1 MILPDVRI
9 YSKLTIKDTVYEE
22 DDLHKPYFTRTAARQ
37 GDFKSFA
44 KDADRLYTFTN
55 VQPRKGKEFEEM
67 ELGIAWDEFA
77 GCKLFSTPK
86 LVVIKFPSL
95 NMAGA
100 YTFIYGWIDDAE
112 PVATKGPQT
121 NTRIKWHVDWWL
133 TWADYNWFMVM
144 GQPQI
149 LANWHPRRVT
159 IGSGRLLKGPASFAR
174 PSSSAPRKWLL
185 ESAVSIIDGRDPNSL
200 QSIWWAVMCT
210 TETSGTPPS
219 EVVTGIK
226 YYFWP
231 VGRKIDGADHVSP
244 SWFII
249 YNGKIEEKMGI
260 DPSRIQ
266 GFWLAPS
273 QPWAKGKIKN
283 LADVSVYELESATYD
298 QTNIKALPN
307 SVQTDDKR
315 KIVFT
320 DPTGAEMFTAP
331 WGIQF
336 KSIVTWYSIGTSSA
350 ALCVYLGESNTPIE
364 EREIYEPTEER
375 KGAEGRFFSFPL
387 PSLPVT
393 ENAWSSYTYSGQRD
407 YDMQQKAIQRDRS
420 AVNGIAG
427 IGTQAIG
434 GALAGT
440 AAAPGAGTAV
450 GAIAGLAS
458 GIIGTAVNYF
468 TAGEFDSRDQRN
480 VDTLTSRQTGGM
492 ILNAE
497 GIGSVIQRCGSKVG
511 WNMLTMVRD
520 PVSLAEIE
528 VEQEELGYDTD
539 TYVVDCTTL
548 ISAGGPLRIE
558 GLRVKG
564 DIPKEGKEY
573 IAGLFARGVNIDLIG

>member
-9 YSKLTIKDTVYEE
+9 YSKLTIGNTVYEE
-22 DDLHKPYFTRTAARQ
+22 EDLHKPYFTKTAPRQ

-67 ELGIAWDEFA
+67 ELDIAWEEFA

-86 LVVIKFPSL
+86 LIVIKFSSL
-95 NMAGA
+95 NMAGS

-133 TWADYNWFMVM
+133 TWADYNWFMESKQM
-144 GQPQI
+144 QI
-149 LANWHPRRVT
+149 LANWFPRRVT
-159 IGSGRLLKGPASFAR
+159 IGAGRLLKGPASFAR
-174 PSSSAPRKWLL
+174 PSASAPRKWLL
-185 ESAVSIIDGRDPNSL
+185 DNAESMIDGRDPHSKTAE
-200 QSIWWAVMCT
+200 WWCIMCT
-210 TETSGTPPS
+210 TKTSGAPPS
-219 EVVTGIK
+219 EVVTGIV

-231 VGRKIDGADHVSP
+231 VGKTITGAANASP
-244 SWFII
+244 DWASI
-249 YNGKIEEKMGI
+249 YTGQIEEEMGI

-266 GFWLAPS
+266 GFWLAPFK
-273 QPWAKGKIKN
+273 PWTGGEV
-283 LADVSVYELESATYD
+283 ADLTGVSVYELRHVLSGNV
-298 QTNIKALPN
+298 NIKTLAE
-307 SVQTDDKR
+307 SVQTNDKK
-315 KIVFT
+315 KILFT

-331 WGIQF
+331 WGISF
-336 KSIVTWYSIGTSSA
+336 KTIITWFDVGTSA
-350 ALCVYLGESNTPIE
+350 ATLCVYLGETNA
-364 EREIYEPTEER
+364 PTER

-468 TAGEFDSRDQRN
+468 TAGEFDSRDQRS
-480 VDTLTSRQTGGM
+480 VDTLTSRQTAAMIVNAGGYGGIIQPYGSM
-492 ILNAE
+492 I
-497 GIGSVIQRCGSKVG
+497 G

-520 PVSLAEIE
+520 PVSLAELE

-539 TYVVDCTTL
+539 TYVVDCTNL
-548 ISAGGPLRIE
+548 ISAGGPLRID
-558 GLRVKG
+558 GLRIRG

-573 IAGLFARGVNIDLIG
+573 ISGLFARGVHIDLIQ

>member
-1 MILPDVRI
+1 MIFPDVKI
-9 YSKLTIKDTVYEE
+9 YSKLTIGTTVYEE
-22 DDLHKPYFTRTAARQ
+22 DDLHKPYFTATASRTN
-37 GDFKSFA
+37 FKSFA
-44 KDADRLYTFTN
+44 KDADKLHNFTD
-55 VQPRKGKEFEEM
+55 VQPRKGKEFSEM
-67 ELGIAWDEFA
+67 ELEIAWDEFT
-77 GCKLFSTPK
+77 GVKLFETPK
-86 LVVIKFPSL
+86 LIVIRLSKL
-95 NMAGA
+95 NTAGA
-100 YTFIYGWIDDAE
+100 YTFVYGWIDDAE
-112 PVATKGPQT
+112 PVATKGPQP
-121 NTRIKWHVDWWL
+121 NTRIRWHVDWWL
-133 TWADYNWFMVM
+133 TWTDYNWF
-144 GQPQI
+144 QI
-149 LANWHPRRVT
+149 SGEPAAQKNWSPRKVT
-159 IGSGRLLKGPASFAR
+159 IGAGRLIKGPASFAR

-185 ESAVSIIDGRDPNSL
+185 DSAASIIDGRDPHLNTST
-200 QSIWWAVMCT
+200 WWAIMCT
-210 TETSGTPPS
+210 TKTSGAPPS
-219 EVVTGIK
+219 EVVTGIV

-231 VGRKIDGADHVSP
+231 IGEKISGAAKDSP
-244 SWFII
+244 DWSVI
-249 YNGKIEEKMGI
+249 YTGQIEEAMGI

-266 GFWLAPS
+266 GFWLTPFR
-273 QPWAKGKIKN
+273 PWTYGKVRD
-283 LADVSVYELESATYD
+283 LTGASVYEV
-298 QTNIKALPN
+298 TNVLSGNTNTKTLAK
-307 SVQTDDKR
+307 SVQTDDKH
-315 KIVFT
+315 KIIFT

-331 WGIQF
+331 WGISF
-336 KSIVTWYSIGTSSA
+336 KTIVTWFDIGTSAA
-350 ALCVYLGESNTPIE
+350 ALCVYLGETDTPIQ
-364 EREIYEPTEER
+364 ER

-450 GAIAGLAS
+450 GAIAGLVS
-458 GIIGTAVNYF
+458 GIAGTAANYF

-480 VDTLTSRQTGGM
+480 VDTLTSKQTAAMIVNAGGYDGIIQPYGSM
-492 ILNAE
+492 I
-497 GIGSVIQRCGSKVG
+497 G

-539 TYVVDCTTL
+539 TYVVDCTNL
-548 ISAGGPLRIE
+548 ISGGGPLRIE

>member
-1 MILPDVRI
+1 MILPNVRI
-9 YSKLTIKDTVYEE
+9 YSKLTIGNTVYEE
-22 DDLHKPYFTRTAARQ
+22 EDLHKPYFTKTAPRQ

-67 ELGIAWDEFA
+67 ELDIAWEEFA

-86 LVVIKFPSL
+86 LIVIKFSSL
-95 NMAGA
+95 NMAGS

-133 TWADYNWFMVM
+133 TWADYNWFMESKQM
-144 GQPQI
+144 QI
-149 LANWHPRRVT
+149 LANWFPRRVT
-159 IGSGRLLKGPASFAR
+159 IGAGRLLKGPASFAR
-174 PSSSAPRKWLL
+174 PSASAPRKWLL
-185 ESAVSIIDGRDPNSL
+185 DNAESMIDGRDPHSKTAE
-200 QSIWWAVMCT
+200 WWCIMCT
-210 TETSGTPPS
+210 TKTSGAPPS
-219 EVVTGIK
+219 EVVTGIV

-231 VGRKIDGADHVSP
+231 VGKTITGAANASP
-244 SWFII
+244 DWASI
-249 YNGKIEEKMGI
+249 YTGQIEEEMGI

-266 GFWLAPS
+266 GFWLAPFK
-273 QPWAKGKIKN
+273 PWTGGEV
-283 LADVSVYELESATYD
+283 ADLTGVSVYELRHVLSGNV
-298 QTNIKALPN
+298 NIKTLAE
-307 SVQTDDKR
+307 SVQTNDKK
-315 KIVFT
+315 KILFT

-331 WGIQF
+331 WGISF
-336 KSIVTWYSIGTSSA
+336 KTIITWFDVGTSA
-350 ALCVYLGESNTPIE
+350 ATLCVYLGETNA
-364 EREIYEPTEER
+364 PTER

-468 TAGEFDSRDQRN
+468 TAGEFDSRDQRS
-480 VDTLTSRQTGGM
+480 VDTLTSRQTAAMIVNAGGYGGIIQPYGSM
-492 ILNAE
+492 I
-497 GIGSVIQRCGSKVG
+497 G

-520 PVSLAEIE
+520 PVSLAELE

-539 TYVVDCTTL
+539 TYVVDCTNL
-548 ISAGGPLRIE
+548 ISAGGPLRID
-558 GLRVKG
+558 GLRIRG

-573 IAGLFARGVNIDLIG
+573 ISGLFARGVHIDLIQ

>member
-1 MILPDVRI
+1 MIFPQVDI

-22 DDLHKPYFTRTAARQ
+22 DDLHKPYFTKTASRTN
-37 GDFKSFA
+37 FKSFA
-44 KDADRLYTFTN
+44 KDADRVHTFID
-55 VQPRKGKEFEEM
+55 VQPRKGREFQEM
-67 ELGIAWDEFA
+67 ELEITWDEFT
-77 GCKLFSTPK
+77 GVKLFETPK
-86 LVVIKFPSL
+86 LIVIRLSKL
-95 NMAGA
+95 NLAGA
-100 YTFIYGWIDDAE
+100 YTFVYGWIDDAE
-112 PVATKGPQT
+112 PVATKGPQP

-133 TWADYNWFMVM
+133 TWTDYNWF
-144 GQPQI
+144 QI
-149 LANWHPRRVT
+149 AGEPAAQKNWSPRKVT

-174 PSSSAPRKWLL
+174 PSASAPRKWLL
-185 ESAVSIIDGRDPNSL
+185 DNAVSIIDDRDPHLNTST
-200 QSIWWAVMCT
+200 WWAIMCT
-210 TETSGTPPS
+210 TKTSGAPPS
-219 EVVTGIK
+219 EVVTGIV

-231 VGRKIDGADHVSP
+231 IGEKISGAAKDSP
-244 SWFII
+244 DWSII
-249 YNGKIEEKMGI
+249 YTGQIEEAMGI

-266 GFWLAPS
+266 GFWLTPFR
-273 QPWAKGKIKN
+273 PWKYGKVKD
-283 LADVSVYELESATYD
+283 LTGASVYEV
-298 QTNIKALPN
+298 TNVLSGNTNTKTLAE
-307 SVQTDDKR
+307 SVQTDDKH

-331 WGIQF
+331 WGISF
-336 KSIVTWYSIGTSSA
+336 KTIVTWFDIGTSAA
-350 ALCVYLGESNTPIE
+350 ALCVYLGKTNTPI
-364 EREIYEPTEER
+364 EER

-440 AAAPGAGTAV
+440 AGAPGAGTAV

-468 TAGEFDSRDQRN
+468 TAGEFDNRDQRS
-480 VDTLTSRQTGGM
+480 VDTLTSRQTAGM
-492 ILNAE
+492 IVNAGGYD
-497 GIGSVIQRCGSKVG
+497 GIVQPYGSMIG
-511 WNMLTMVRD
+511 WTMLTMVRD

-539 TYVVDCTTL
+539 TYVVDCTNL

-564 DIPKEGKEY
+564 DIPKEGREY
-573 IAGLFARGVNIDLIG
+573 ISALFSRGVHIDLIE

>member
-9 YSKLTIKDTVYEE
+9 YSKLTIGNTVYEE
-22 DDLHKPYFTRTAARQ
+22 EDLHKPYFTRTAPRQ

-44 KDADRLYTFTN
+44 KDADQVHTFTN
-55 VQPRKGKEFEEM
+55 VQPHKGKEFEEM
-67 ELGIAWDEFA
+67 ELDIAWDEFA
-77 GCKLFSTPK
+77 GCKLFATPK
-86 LVVIKFPSL
+86 LIVIKFSSL
-95 NMAGA
+95 NTAGS

-133 TWADYNWFMVM
+133 TWTDYNWF
-144 GQPQI
+144 QI
-149 LANWHPRRVT
+149 SGEPAAQKNWGPRKVT
-159 IGSGRLLKGPASFAR
+159 IGAGRLLKGPASFAR
-174 PSSSAPRKWLL
+174 PSSAAPRKWLL
-185 ESAVSIIDGRDPNSL
+185 ESATSMIDDRDPRSL
-200 QSIWWAVMCT
+200 TSIWWAVMCT
-210 TETSGTPPS
+210 TQTSGTPPS
-219 EVVTGIK
+219 EVVTNIV

-231 VGRKIDGADHVSP
+231 IGRKITGADHNSP
-244 SWFII
+244 NWFMI
-249 YNGKIEEKMGI
+249 YSGKIEEEMGI

-273 QPWAKGKIKN
+273 MPWDTGKIKN
-283 LADVSVYELESATYD
+283 LTNVSVYQLENVLGV
-298 QTNIKALPN
+298 QTNTKTLDD

-331 WGIQF
+331 WGISF
-336 KSIVTWYSIGTSSA
+336 KTIVTWFDIGTSSA
-350 ALCVYLGESNTPIE
+350 ALCVYLGETDTPI
-364 EREIYEPTEER
+364 EER

-387 PSLPVT
+387 PSIPVT

-440 AAAPGAGTAV
+440 AAAPGAGTAA

-468 TAGEFDSRDQRN
+468 TAGEFDNREQRN
-480 VDTLTSRQTGGM
+480 VDTLTSRQTAGM
-492 ILNAE
+492 IVNA
-497 GIGSVIQRCGSKVG
+497 GGLGSVIQKCGSMVG

-520 PVSLAEIE
+520 PVSLAEIQ

-539 TYVVDCTTL
+539 TYVVDCTNL
-548 ISAGGPLRIE
+548 ISTGGPLRIE
-558 GLRVKG
+558 GLRIKG

>member
-9 YSKLTIKDTVYEE
+9 YSKLTIGTTVYEE
-22 DDLHKPYFTRTAARQ
+22 DDLHKPYFTRTAPRQ

-55 VQPRKGKEFEEM
+55 VQPRKGREFQDM
-67 ELGIAWDEFA
+67 ELNIAWDEFA

-95 NMAGA
+95 NMAGS

-133 TWADYNWFMVM
+133 TWADYNWFMESGNM
-144 GQPQI
+144 QI
-149 LANWHPRRVT
+149 LTNWFPRRVT
-159 IGSGRLLKGPASFAR
+159 IGAGRLIKGPASFAR
-174 PSSSAPRKWLL
+174 PSASAPRKWLL
-185 ESAVSIIDGRDPNSL
+185 ENAKSMIDDHDPRSDAYVP
-200 QSIWWAVMCT
+200 WAVMCV

-219 EVVTGIK
+219 NVTTKIT
-226 YYFWP
+226 YYYWP
-231 VGRKIDGADHVSP
+231 IGRQISGATYRSPTWID
-244 SWFII
+244 I
-249 YNGKIEEKMGI
+249 YTGKIEEKMGI
-260 DPSRIQ
+260 DPSSIL
-266 GFWLAPS
+266 GFWAAPFY
-273 QPWAKGKIKN
+273 PWLMGELKDFKM
-283 LADVSVYELESATYD
+283 LSVYKQSEFVPLAYNSNVKTLTD
-298 QTNIKALPN
+298 
-307 SVQTDDKR
+307 SVQTDDRR

-320 DPTGAEMFTAP
+320 DPTGTEMFTAP
-331 WGIQF
+331 WGISF
-336 KSIVTWYSIGTSSA
+336 KNIVTWFDIGTSA
-350 ALCVYLGESNTPIE
+350 ASLCVYLGETDTPIK
-364 EREIYEPTEER
+364 ER

-393 ENAWSSYTYSGQRD
+393 ENAWSSYVYSGQRD
-407 YDMQQKAIQRDRS
+407 YDMQQKAIQRERS

-450 GAIAGLAS
+450 GAIAGLVS
-458 GIIGTAVNYF
+458 GIAGTAVNYF
-468 TAGEFDSRDQRN
+468 TAGEFDSREQRS
-480 VDTLTSRQTGGM
+480 VDTLTSRQTAGM
-492 ILNAE
+492 IANAGGVH
-497 GIGSVIQRCGSKVG
+497 GIIQPYGSMIG

-539 TYVVDCTTL
+539 TYVVDCTSL

-573 IAGLFARGVNIDLIG
+573 IASLFARGVHIDLIS

>member
-9 YSKLTIKDTVYEE
+9 YSKLTIGTTVYEE
-22 DDLHKPYFTRTAARQ
+22 DDLHKPYFTRTAPRQ

-44 KDADRLYTFTN
+44 KEEDRLYTFQN
-55 VQPRKGKEFEEM
+55 VQPRKGREFQEM
-67 ELGIAWDEFA
+67 ELDIAWDEFA
-77 GCKLFSTPK
+77 GCKLFATPK
-86 LVVIKFPSL
+86 LVVIKFSSL
-95 NMAGA
+95 NTAGS

-133 TWADYNWFMVM
+133 TWADYNWFMES
-144 GQPQI
+144 GQMQI
-149 LANWHPRRVT
+149 LANWFPRRVT
-159 IGSGRLLKGPASFAR
+159 IGAGRLLKGPSQFAR
-174 PSSSAPRKWLL
+174 PSASAPRKWLL
-185 ESAVSIIDGRDPNSL
+185 DSAASIIDDRDPHSDTGE
-200 QSIWWAVMCT
+200 WWAIMCT
-210 TETSGTPPS
+210 TEASGTPTS
-219 EVVTGIK
+219 EVVTNIV

-231 VGRKIDGADHVSP
+231 IGRKITGADHSSP
-244 SWFII
+244 GWFAI
-249 YNGKIEEKMGI
+249 YSGQIEEVMGI

-266 GFWLAPS
+266 GFWLAPFN
-273 QPWAKGKIKN
+273 PWKGGRIKN
-283 LADVSVYELESATYD
+283 LATASVYELESVIAIK
-298 QTNIKALPN
+298 TNTKALSK
-307 SVQTDDKR
+307 SVQTDDR
-315 KIVFT
+315 HKIVFT
-320 DPTGAEMFTAP
+320 DPTGAEMFTSP
-331 WGIQF
+331 WGISF
-336 KSIVTWYSIGTSSA
+336 KNITTWCDIGTSAA
-350 ALCVYLGESNTPIE
+350 ALCVYLGETDTPIQ
-364 EREIYEPTEER
+364 ER

-387 PSLPVT
+387 SSLPVT

-407 YDMQQKAIQRDRS
+407 YDMNQKAIQRDRS

-440 AAAPGAGTAV
+440 AAAPGAGTAI
-450 GAIAGLAS
+450 GAVAGLAS

-468 TAGEFDSRDQRN
+468 TAGEFDSRDQRS
-480 VDTLTSRQTGGM
+480 VDTLTSRQTAGM
-492 ILNAE
+492 IVNAGGYG
-497 GIGSVIQRCGSKVG
+497 GIVQPYGSMIG

-539 TYVVDCTTL
+539 TYVVDCTSL
-548 ISAGGPLRIE
+548 ISGGGPLRIE

-573 IAGLFARGVNIDLIG
+573 ITGLFSRGVHIDLIT

>member
-1 MILPDVRI
+1 
-9 YSKLTIKDTVYEE
+9 
-22 DDLHKPYFTRTAARQ
+22 
-37 GDFKSFA
+37 
-44 KDADRLYTFTN
+44 
-55 VQPRKGKEFEEM
+55 
-67 ELGIAWDEFA
+67 
-77 GCKLFSTPK
+77 
-86 LVVIKFPSL
+86 
-95 NMAGA
+95 
-100 YTFIYGWIDDAE
+100 
-112 PVATKGPQT
+112 
-121 NTRIKWHVDWWL
+121 
-133 TWADYNWFMVM
+133 
-144 GQPQI
+144 
-149 LANWHPRRVT
+149 
-159 IGSGRLLKGPASFAR
+159 
-174 PSSSAPRKWLL
+174 
-185 ESAVSIIDGRDPNSL
+185 
-200 QSIWWAVMCT
+200 MCT
-210 TETSGTPPS
+210 TKTSGAPPS
-219 EVVTGIK
+219 EVVTGIV

-231 VGRKIDGADHVSP
+231 IGEKISGAAKDSP
-244 SWFII
+244 DWSVI
-249 YNGKIEEKMGI
+249 YTGQIEEAMGI

-266 GFWLAPS
+266 GFWLTPFR
-273 QPWAKGKIKN
+273 PWTYGKVRD
-283 LADVSVYELESATYD
+283 LAGASVYEV
-298 QTNIKALPN
+298 TNVLSGNTNTKTLAE
-307 SVQTDDKR
+307 SVQTDDKH

-331 WGIQF
+331 WGISF
-336 KSIVTWYSIGTSSA
+336 KTIVTWFDVGTSAA
-350 ALCVYLGESNTPIE
+350 ALCVYLGKTDVPI
-364 EREIYEPTEER
+364 EER

-407 YDMQQKAIQRDRS
+407 YDLEQKAIQRDRS

-468 TAGEFDSRDQRN
+468 TAGEFDSRDQRS
-480 VDTLTSRQTGGM
+480 VDTLTSRQTAAMIVNAGGYDGIIQPYGSM
-492 ILNAE
+492 I
-497 GIGSVIQRCGSKVG
+497 G

-539 TYVVDCTTL
+539 TYVVDCTSL
-548 ISAGGPLRIE
+548 ISGGGPLRIE

-573 IAGLFARGVNIDLIG
+573 IASLFARGVHIDLIS

>member
-1 MILPDVRI
+1 MILPDVGI
-9 YSKLTIKDTVYEE
+9 YSKLTVGTTVYEE
-22 DDLHKPYFTRTAARQ
+22 EDLHKPYFTRTAARQ

-67 ELGIAWDEFA
+67 ELGIAWDEFS

-86 LVVIKFPSL
+86 LIVIKFPSL
-95 NMAGA
+95 NMAGS
-100 YTFIYGWIDDAE
+100 YTFIYGWIDNAE

-133 TWADYNWFMVM
+133 TWTDYNWFMVS
-144 GQPQI
+144 GQQQI
-149 LANWHPRRVT
+149 LANWFPRRVT
-159 IGSGRLLKGPASFAR
+159 IGAGRLLKGPSQFAR

-185 ESAVSIIDGRDPNSL
+185 ENAVSMIDDRDPHSDTGG
-200 QSIWWAVMCT
+200 WWAVMCT
-210 TETSGTPPS
+210 TEASGTPTS
-219 EVVTGIK
+219 EVVTDIV

-231 VGRKIDGADHVSP
+231 IGEKITGADHSSP
-244 SWFII
+244 DWFAI
-249 YNGKIEEKMGI
+249 YTGQIEEVMGI

-273 QPWAKGKIKN
+273 KPWIGGRIKN
-283 LADVSVYELESATYD
+283 LATASVYELESVIAIK
-298 QTNIKALPN
+298 TNTKALSK
-307 SVQTDDKR
+307 SVQTDDKK

-320 DPTGAEMFTAP
+320 DPTGAEMFTSP
-331 WGIQF
+331 WGISF
-336 KSIVTWYSIGTSSA
+336 KNIVTWCDIGTSAA
-350 ALCVYLGESNTPIE
+350 ALCVYLGETDTPI
-364 EREIYEPTEER
+364 EER

-407 YDMQQKAIQRDRS
+407 YDMEQKSIQRDRS

-440 AAAPGAGTAV
+440 AAAPGAGTAI

-458 GIIGTAVNYF
+458 GIVGTAVNYF
-468 TAGEFDSRDQRN
+468 TAGEFDSRDQRS
-480 VDTLTSRQTGGM
+480 VDTLTSRQTAGM
-492 ILNAE
+492 IVNAGGYG
-497 GIGSVIQRCGSKVG
+497 GIVQPYGSMIG

-520 PVSLAEIE
+520 PASLAEIE

-539 TYVVDCTTL
+539 TYVVDCTNL

-573 IAGLFARGVNIDLIG
+573 IAGLFSRGVHIDLIQ

>member
-9 YSKLTIKDTVYEE
+9 YSKLTVGTTVYEE
-22 DDLHKPYFTRTAARQ
+22 EDLHKPYFTRTAARQ

-67 ELGIAWDEFA
+67 ELDIAWDEFS

-86 LVVIKFPSL
+86 LIVIKFPSL
-95 NMAGA
+95 NMAGS
-100 YTFIYGWIDDAE
+100 YTFVYGWIDDAE

-133 TWADYNWFMVM
+133 TWTDYNWFMAS
-144 GQPQI
+144 GQPPI
-149 LANWHPRRVT
+149 LANWFPRRVT
-159 IGSGRLLKGPASFAR
+159 IGAGRLLKGPSQFAR

-185 ESAVSIIDGRDPNSL
+185 ENAVSMIDDRDPHSDTGG
-200 QSIWWAVMCT
+200 WWAVMCT
-210 TETSGTPPS
+210 TEASGTPTS
-219 EVVTGIK
+219 EVVTDIV

-231 VGRKIDGADHVSP
+231 IGEKITGADHSSP
-244 SWFII
+244 DWFAI
-249 YNGKIEEKMGI
+249 YTGQIEEVMGI

-273 QPWAKGKIKN
+273 KPWIGGRIKN
-283 LADVSVYELESATYD
+283 LATASVYELESVIAIK
-298 QTNIKALPN
+298 TNTKALSK
-307 SVQTDDKR
+307 SVQTDDKK

-320 DPTGAEMFTAP
+320 DPTGAEMFTSP
-331 WGIQF
+331 WGISF
-336 KSIVTWYSIGTSSA
+336 KNIVTWCDIGTSAA
-350 ALCVYLGESNTPIE
+350 ALCVYLGETDTPIQ
-364 EREIYEPTEER
+364 ER

-407 YDMQQKAIQRDRS
+407 YDMEQKSIQRDRS

-440 AAAPGAGTAV
+440 AAAPGSGTAI

-458 GIIGTAVNYF
+458 GIVGTAVNYF
-468 TAGEFDSRDQRN
+468 TAGEFDSRDQRS
-480 VDTLTSRQTGGM
+480 VDTLTSRQTAGM
-492 ILNAE
+492 IVNAGGYG
-497 GIGSVIQRCGSKVG
+497 GIVQPYGSMIG
-511 WNMLTMVRD
+511 WNMITMVRD

-539 TYVVDCTTL
+539 TYVVDCTSL
-548 ISAGGPLRIE
+548 ISGGGPLRIE

>member
-9 YSKLTIKDTVYEE
+9 YSKLTIGTTVYEE
-22 DDLHKPYFTRTAARQ
+22 DDLHKPYFTRTAPRQ

-44 KDADRLYTFTN
+44 KEADRLYTFTN
-55 VQPRKGKEFEEM
+55 VQPRKGKEFQEM
-67 ELGIAWDEFA
+67 ELDITWDEFA

-86 LVVIKFPSL
+86 LIVIKFSSL
-95 NMAGA
+95 NMAGS

-133 TWADYNWFMVM
+133 TWADYNWFMES
-144 GQPQI
+144 GQMQI
-149 LANWHPRRVT
+149 LANWFPRRVT
-159 IGSGRLLKGPASFAR
+159 IGAGRLLKGPSQFAR

-185 ESAVSIIDGRDPNSL
+185 DSAASIIDDRDPKSNTGT
-200 QSIWWAVMCT
+200 WWAVMCT
-210 TETSGTPPS
+210 TEASGTPTS
-219 EVVTGIK
+219 EVVTDIV

-231 VGRKIDGADHVSP
+231 IGEKITGADHSSP
-244 SWFII
+244 GWFAI
-249 YNGKIEEKMGI
+249 YTGQIEEVMGI

-273 QPWAKGKIKN
+273 KPWIGGRIKN
-283 LADVSVYELESATYD
+283 LATASVYELDSVIAIK
-298 QTNIKALPN
+298 TNTKALSK

-320 DPTGAEMFTAP
+320 DPTGAEMFTTP
-331 WGIQF
+331 WGISF
-336 KSIVTWYSIGTSSA
+336 KNIVTWCDIGTSAA
-350 ALCVYLGESNTPIE
+350 ALCVYLGETDTPDQ
-364 EREIYEPTEER
+364 ER
-375 KGAEGRFFSFPL
+375 KGTEGRFFSFPL

-440 AAAPGAGTAV
+440 AAAPGAGTAI
-450 GAIAGLAS
+450 GAVAGLAS
-458 GIIGTAVNYF
+458 GIIGSAVNYF
-468 TAGEFDSRDQRN
+468 TAGEFDSREQRS
-480 VDTLTSRQTGGM
+480 VDTLTSRQTAGM
-492 ILNAE
+492 IVNAGGYG
-497 GIGSVIQRCGSKVG
+497 GIVQPYGSMIG

-539 TYVVDCTTL
+539 TYVVDCTSL

-573 IAGLFARGVNIDLIG
+573 IAGLFARGVNIDLIS

>member
-9 YSKLTIKDTVYEE
+9 YSKLTVGTTVYEE
-22 DDLHKPYFTRTAARQ
+22 EDLHKPYFTMTAARQ

-44 KDADRLYTFTN
+44 KDADQLYSFSN
-55 VQPRKGKEFEEM
+55 VQPRKGREFQDM
-67 ELGIAWDEFA
+67 ELDIAWDEFT
-77 GCKLFSTPK
+77 GCKLFATPK

-100 YTFIYGWIDDAE
+100 YTFVYGWIDDAE

-121 NTRIKWHVDWWL
+121 STRIKWHVDWWL
-133 TWADYNWFMVM
+133 TWSDYNWFVVQ
-144 GQPQI
+144 GQAQI
-149 LANWHPRRVT
+149 LANWYPRRVT
-159 IGSGRLLKGPASFAR
+159 IGAGRLLKGPSQFAR

-185 ESAVSIIDGRDPNSL
+185 ENAVSMIDDRDPHSDTGG
-200 QSIWWAVMCT
+200 WWAVMCT
-210 TETSGTPPS
+210 TEASGTPTS
-219 EVVTGIK
+219 EVVTDIV

-231 VGRKIDGADHVSP
+231 IGEKITGADHSSP
-244 SWFII
+244 GWFAI
-249 YNGKIEEKMGI
+249 YTGQIEEVMGI

-273 QPWAKGKIKN
+273 KPWIGGRIKN
-283 LADVSVYELESATYD
+283 LATASVYELESVIAIK
-298 QTNIKALPN
+298 TNTKALSK
-307 SVQTDDKR
+307 SVQTDDKK

-320 DPTGAEMFTAP
+320 DPTGAEMFTSP
-331 WGIQF
+331 WGISF
-336 KSIVTWYSIGTSSA
+336 KNIVTWCDIGTSAA
-350 ALCVYLGESNTPIE
+350 ALCVYLGETDTPI
-364 EREIYEPTEER
+364 EER

-407 YDMQQKAIQRDRS
+407 YDMEQKSIQRDRS

-450 GAIAGLAS
+450 GAIAGLIN
-458 GIIGTAVNYF
+458 GIAGTTVNYF
-468 TAGEFDSRDQRN
+468 TAGEFDSREQRS
-480 VDTLTSRQTGGM
+480 VDTLTSRQTAGM
-492 ILNAE
+492 IVNAGGYG
-497 GIGSVIQRCGSKVG
+497 GIVQPYGSMIG

-539 TYVVDCTTL
+539 TYVVDCTNL

-564 DIPKEGKEY
+564 DIPKEGKDY
-573 IAGLFARGVNIDLIG
+573 IAGLFARGVNIDLIS

>member
-1 MILPDVRI
+1 MIFPDVKI
-9 YSKLTIKDTVYEE
+9 YSKLTIGTTVYEE
-22 DDLHKPYFTRTAARQ
+22 DDLHKPYFTATASR
-37 GDFKSFA
+37 GGVFKSFA
-44 KDADRLYTFTN
+44 KDADKLHNFTD
-55 VQPRKGKEFEEM
+55 VQPRKGKEFQEM
-67 ELGIAWDEFA
+67 ELEIAWDEFT
-77 GCKLFSTPK
+77 GVKLFETPK
-86 LVVIKFPSL
+86 LIVIRLSKL
-95 NMAGA
+95 NTAGA
-100 YTFIYGWIDDAE
+100 YTFVYGWIDDAE
-112 PVATKGPQT
+112 PVATKGPQP
-121 NTRIKWHVDWWL
+121 NTRIRWHVDWWL
-133 TWADYNWFMVM
+133 TWTDYNWF
-144 GQPQI
+144 QI
-149 LANWHPRRVT
+149 SGEPAMQKNWSPRKVT
-159 IGSGRLLKGPASFAR
+159 IGAGRLLKGPASFAR

-185 ESAVSIIDGRDPNSL
+185 DSAVSMTSDQDPHSDKDRW
-200 QSIWWAVMCT
+200 WWAVMCT
-210 TETSGTPPS
+210 TKASGTPPS
-219 EVVTGIK
+219 EVVTDIV

-231 VGRKIDGADHVSP
+231 IGKKMSGAANASP
-244 SWFII
+244 DWLSI
-249 YNGKIEEKMGI
+249 YTGQIEEEMSI

-266 GFWLAPS
+266 GFWLAPF
-273 QPWAKGKIKN
+273 QPWTGGEMRD
-283 LADVSVYELESATYD
+283 LPSGVSVLELTAVLSGI
-298 QTNIKALPN
+298 TNIKPLSK
-307 SVQTDDKR
+307 SVQTDDR
-315 KIVFT
+315 HKIVFT

-331 WGIQF
+331 WGISF
-336 KSIVTWYSIGTSSA
+336 KNIVTWFDIGTSA
-350 ALCVYLGESNTPIE
+350 ASLCVYLGETDTPD
-364 EREIYEPTEER
+364 RER

-407 YDMQQKAIQRDRS
+407 YDLQQKAIQRDRS

-450 GAIAGLAS
+450 GAVAGLAS

-480 VDTLTSRQTGGM
+480 VDNLTSRQTAGM
-492 ILNAE
+492 IVNAGGYY
-497 GIGSVIQRCGSKVG
+497 GIIQPYGSMIG

-539 TYVVDCTTL
+539 TYVVDCTNL
-548 ISAGGPLRIE
+548 ISGGGPLRIE

-573 IAGLFARGVNIDLIG
+573 IASLFSRGVHIDLIS

>member
-9 YSKLTIKDTVYEE
+9 YSKLTIGTTVYEE
-22 DDLHKPYFTRTAARQ
+22 DDLHKPYFTRTAPRQ

-55 VQPRKGKEFEEM
+55 VQPRKGREFDEM
-67 ELGIAWDEFA
+67 ELDIAWDEFA
-77 GCKLFSTPK
+77 GCKLFATPK
-86 LVVIKFPSL
+86 LIVIKFSSL
-95 NMAGA
+95 NMVGS

-133 TWADYNWFMVM
+133 TWADYNWFMES
-144 GQPQI
+144 GQKEI
-149 LANWHPRRVT
+149 LANWFPRRVT
-159 IGSGRLLKGPASFAR
+159 IGAGRLTRGPASFAR
-174 PSSSAPRKWLL
+174 PSASAPRKWLL
-185 ESAVSIIDGRDPNSL
+185 ESATSMIDDRDPRSL
-200 QSIWWAVMCT
+200 TSIWWAVMCA
-210 TETSGTPPS
+210 TEVSGTPPS
-219 EVVTGIK
+219 EVVTNIV

-231 VGRKIDGADHVSP
+231 IGRKITGADHNSP
-244 SWFII
+244 NWFMI
-249 YNGKIEEKMGI
+249 YSGKIEEEMGI

-273 QPWAKGKIKN
+273 MPWDTGKIKN
-283 LADVSVYELESATYD
+283 LTNVSVYQLENVLGV
-298 QTNIKALPN
+298 QTNTKALDN
-307 SVQTDDKR
+307 SVQTDDRR

-331 WGIQF
+331 WGISF
-336 KSIVTWYSIGTSSA
+336 KTIVTWFDIGTSSA
-350 ALCVYLGESNTPIE
+350 ALCVYLGETDTPIN
-364 EREIYEPTEER
+364 ER

-387 PSLPVT
+387 PSIPVT

-440 AAAPGAGTAV
+440 AAAPGAGTAA

-468 TAGEFDSRDQRN
+468 TSGEFDSREQRN
-480 VDTLTSRQTGGM
+480 VDNLTSRQTAGM
-492 ILNAE
+492 IVNA
-497 GIGSVIQRCGSKVG
+497 GGLGGVIQKCGSMVG

-539 TYVVDCTTL
+539 TYVKDCSNL
-548 ISAGGPLRIE
+548 ISGGGPLRIE

-573 IAGLFARGVNIDLIG
+573 IASLFARGVHIDLIS